1 MVKIS
6 VIIPAFNEE
15 KYIGRALRSILDQS
29 FNKSHYEVI
38 VVNDKSTDKTEY
50 AISLFGDAV
59 SLINNEKNIGLP
71 ASLNRAIKQ
80 SKGQYIVRLDADDYV
95 NKDYLLFLY
104 RYLKHN
110 QKYDAASCDYY
121 LVDNDENVLARE
133 SALTNPIG
141 CGIIF
146 SKEKLYEIGLYDES
160 FRYHE
165 DKDLRIRFEKKYK
178 IIHLSI
184 PLYRYRRHEQNITN
198 NKEEMESHHSKLK
211 EKHNF

>member
-29 FNKSHYEVI
+29 FNSNNYEVI
-38 VVNDKSTDKTEY
+38 VVNDNSSDKTEY
-50 AISLFGDAV
+50 AISLFGNAV
-59 SLINNEKNIGLP
+59 SLINNKKNIGLP
-71 ASLNRAIKQ
+71 ASLNKAIKK

-95 NKDYLLFLY
+95 NRDYLLFLY

-110 QKYDAASCDYY
+110 QEYDAASCDYY
-121 LVDNDENVLARE
+121 LVDNDENIISRE
-133 SALTNPIG
+133 SALISPIG

-146 SKEKLYEIGLYDES
+146 NKEKLYKIGLYDES

-165 DKDLRIRFEKKYK
+165 DKDLRIRFEKNYK

-198 NKEEMESHHSKLK
+198 NKHEMESHHNKLK
-211 EKHNF
+211 HKHNI